1 MRPCKRGG
9 ASSDTTRSKD
19 AILAICL
26 VEKSICLMYLND
38 LSAGTRNA
46 VTYRVFGLTVVSEL
60 TLPEL
65 PLAHGNADV
74 CIRYGKV
81 PLDLDNVLF
90 RQENCQVG
98 PSQLLLNVPA
108 AGRFHIE
115 NGKNITVE
123 PAAAADEK
131 TVRLFLLGTAFG
143 ALLMQRGILPIHGSA
158 IALDGRGI
166 IFTGA
171 SGVGKSS
178 LLAAFRQ
185 QGAQFLTDDVAAI
198 SLDVDGTPWLNP
210 AYPQQK
216 LWRDSAEAMG
226 LSLDG
231 YARVLPEMDKYAL
244 PSAAGFSSTAV
255 PLVAICELQP
265 TPRADVSIHPLDNG
279 DTLSVLILNTYRPWL
294 VRGLGLKAQHFRQ
307 CAELCARIRGL
318 RLVRGA
324 GTFSLA
330 EQVRVVRAQM
340 DIA

>member
-1 MRPCKRGG
+1 MHF
-9 ASSDTTRSKD
+9 
-19 AILAICL
+19 
-26 VEKSICLMYLND
+26 ND
-38 LSAGTRNA
+38 QSAGARNA
-46 VTYRVFGLTVVSEL
+46 VTYRVFGLTVVSEFR
-60 TLPEL
+60 LPEL

-74 CIRYGKV
+74 CVRYGKV
-81 PLDLDNVLF
+81 PLNLDNPLF

-98 PSQLLLNVPA
+98 SSQLLFNVPA
-108 AGRFHIE
+108 AGRFYVE
-115 NGKNITVE
+115 NGEAITIE
-123 PAAAADEK
+123 PVASADER

-198 SLDVDGTPWLNP
+198 SIDADGSPWLNP

-231 YARVLPEMDKYAL
+231 HARVLPEMDKYAL

-255 PLVAICELQP
+255 PLVAVCELQP
-265 TPRADVSIHPLDNG
+265 TPRAVVCVHPLDKG
-279 DTLSVLILNTYRPWL
+279 DTLSMLILNTYRPWL
-294 VRGLGLKAQHFRQ
+294 VRGLGIEAEHFRK
-307 CAELCARIRGL
+307 CVALCARIRGL
-318 RLVRGA
+318 RLIRASG
-324 GTFSLA
+324 GFSLA
-330 EQVRVVRAQM
+330 EQVRVLRAQM
-340 DIA
+340 DIAQEECHGHC